1 MVVVATLA
9 HRVTTERSSSCLPT
23 QKPRKPMSEKVYVR
37 DPEDDL
43 LTDGDSVLYPRD
55 NDTLTL
61 LRTMAGSVMNTLG
74 LGFSEAV
81 YQAALETEMRMN
93 NVTYVH
99 EPILPIFYKGF
110 QVGVLKPDL
119 LVNHT
124 FIVELKAV
132 GPAYVRGKDQ
142 LRRYLVAA
150 ESLAPANTPNLT
162 PAKPS
167 YTGVLINFCQN
178 PVTFQ
183 VVRAA

>member
-1 MVVVATLA
+1 
-9 HRVTTERSSSCLPT
+9 
-23 QKPRKPMSEKVYVR
+23 MSRTPEKVYVR
-37 DPEDDL
+37 DPDDEL
-43 LTDGDSVLYPRD
+43 LTDGDDVPQPP
-55 NDTLTL
+55 TLTL
-61 LRTMAGSVMNTLG
+61 LRTMAESVMNTLG

-81 YQAALETEMRMN
+81 YQAALETEMRLN

-132 GPAYVRGKDQ
+132 GPAYARGKDQ
-142 LRRYLVAA
+142 LRRYVVAA
-150 ESLAPANTPNLT
+150 ESLGGAPANRNC
-162 PAKPS
+162 K

>member
-1 MVVVATLA
+1 
-9 HRVTTERSSSCLPT
+9 
-23 QKPRKPMSEKVYVR
+23 MSVKTAPEKVYVR
-37 DPEDDL
+37 DPDDEL
-43 LTDGDSVLYPRD
+43 LTDGDDTQPR
-55 NDTLTL
+55 NNGNTLTL
-61 LRTMAGSVMNTLG
+61 LRTMAQSVMNTLG

-132 GPAYVRGKDQ
+132 GPAYARGKDQ

-150 ESLAPANTPNLT
+150 ESLATATNPNSSPAT
-162 PAKPS
+162 PS

-183 VVRAA
+183 VVRAAELR

>member
-1 MVVVATLA
+1 
-9 HRVTTERSSSCLPT
+9 
-23 QKPRKPMSEKVYVR
+23 MSRTPEKVYVR
-37 DPEDDL
+37 DPEDEL
-43 LTDGDSVLYPRD
+43 LTDGDDTQAS
-55 NDTLTL
+55 TLTL
-61 LRTMAGSVMNTLG
+61 LRTMAQSVMNTLG

-132 GPAYVRGKDQ
+132 GPAYARGKDQ

-150 ESLAPANTPNLT
+150 ESLGGGGGGNTANAPTPPT
-162 PAKPS
+162 KR

-183 VVRAA
+183 VVRAAELR